1 MENFRISVTSLS
13 AFNDVCLTG
22 DSMGREFIEQGG
34 SDGNNSDMYLG
45 GYWFESWQPHTASG
59 SS

>member
-1 MENFRISVTSLS
+1 MWSGFT
-13 AFNDVCLTG
+13 
-22 DSMGREFIEQGG
+22 EQGG

-45 GYWFESWQPHTASG
+45 GYWFESRQPQIVSG